1 MTGVA
6 FKGVN
11 REAISYGSVTRC
23 CSMEEP
29 RWGSRVATSTTPTA
43 EAGPR
48 YLGVRVA
55 VFQLI
60 PAKLSTSV
68 GTFVIS
74 ISPAPGP
81 NRSHYRSGALPTL
94 RDPAGAAY
102 ACGPGVPMTIAYFS
116 RSFLYVA
123 STIPLWRAS
132 IHSRC
137 TASRTSASGLEPPS
151 IRSLT

>member
-1 MTGVA
+1 MGFT
-6 FKGVN
+6 
-11 REAISYGSVTRC
+11 RSYVYYPYGRGWAKILGGAGGSLPAHSC
-23 CSMEEP
+23 
-29 RWGSRVATSTTPTA
+29 
-43 EAGPR
+43 
-48 YLGVRVA
+48 
-55 VFQLI
+55 

-137 TASRTSASGLEPPS
+137 TASRTFASGLEPPS
-151 IRSLT
+151 ICSLT